1 MRKILFSLLLLQ
13 AIAFASFAQKATLNG
28 SVSDTSSREKLTNAV
43 VSILRSKDS
52 ILYKFMRTGPQGTF
66 SFDGLDSGKFILL
79 VTYPKYADYVEQLN
93 LANGSDID
101 LGKISLILKAKLLQE
116 VVVKQ
121 KISAIKIKGDTTEFT
136 ADSFHVQANATVEDL
151 LKKLPGIQVDK
162 DGKITAQ
169 GEKVQKVLV
178 EGEEFFGDDPTL
190 VTQNLRAD
198 MVDKVQVF
206 DKKSD
211 QAAFTGIDDGEKTK
225 TINIKLKDSKKNGYF
240 GKANAGAGTDGYHDN
255 QVMYNYFK
263 NKKKFSVYGILS
275 NTGKTGLNWEEKEKY
290 GESFASNFDYDEAN
304 GFSYSG
310 GNNDELEGW
319 NGQYNGQGY
328 PTVKSGGLH
337 YNDKWNSDRQSVNGN
352 YKIMQMNV
360 NGETGTNTQYILP
373 DTLYYNRQR
382 ETYNNQVLRNRLN
395 GSYELQIDSTSSIKI
410 SADGGTD
417 HKITDS
423 HFSTEALAAD
433 SALVNSGKRDIATT
447 GDTRSINSRILWKKK
462 LPKKGRTV
470 SVSVSENYEESKS
483 NGFVYA
489 DNEFYK
495 GGVPFQQQITDQYK
509 QNKKENF
516 AFDSKITYSEP
527 LSSVSSLVAN
537 YGVSF
542 DNNNSNRA
550 SYNKSASG
558 KYTDYDSLYSN
569 DYRFNVFTHKTG
581 LAYNLTKKKI
591 RFNAGSNIGFTNFS
605 QTDLRVDTS
614 ANRNFINWYPRA
626 SLTFSFNTMRRLSL
640 EYNGQTSQPS
650 IQQIQPARTNDDPL
664 NVSIG
669 NPNLK
674 PQFSNSFQV
683 WFNDYKV
690 LSERSIYASIN
701 YSIINNQ
708 ISSRNTVDS
717 SGKRIYQS
725 VNLNGNNNLNSWFG
739 YGFKWKKPAVRIN
752 FNGGYNHGNN
762 VSIVNNVLNKTI
774 NNSYNFGID
783 LSKSREK
790 KYEIRLSSNAT
801 YTTSISSVQILAS
814 THYWTYNINPNFD
827 VFLPLKFQVH
837 SDLDFAFRQKVSA
850 FDVSTNPIFWNAWIG
865 KKFFKKDDLLI
876 KVSGFDLLNQN
887 VGFRRNVENNF
898 ISQNTYSTIQRYFL
912 LSIVWNFTKM
922 GGAAAATPQK

>member
-1 MRKILFSLLLLQ
+1 MRKILFSLILLQ
-13 AIAFASFAQKATLNG
+13 AIASISFAQKATVDG
-28 SVSDTSSREKLTNAV
+28 SVTDTSSRENLTNAI
-43 VSILRSKDS
+43 VSLLRSKDS
-52 ILYKFMRTGPQGTF
+52 ILYKFTRSSAQGKF
-66 SFDGLDSGKFILL
+66 SFHGLDSGKFILL
-79 VTYPKYADYVEQLN
+79 VTYPKYADYIEQLN
-93 LANGSDID
+93 LTANSVID
-101 LGKISLILKAKLLQE
+101 LGKVVMTLKAKLLQE

-136 ADSFHVQANATVEDL
+136 ADSFHVQPNATVEDL

-178 EGEEFFGDDPTL
+178 DGEEFFGDDPTL

-240 GKANAGAGTDGYHDN
+240 GKVNAGGGTGGYYEN
-255 QVMYNYFK
+255 QLMYNYFK

-275 NTGKTGLNWEEKEKY
+275 NTGKTGMNWEERNKY
-290 GESFASNFDYDEAN
+290 GESFASNLDYDEAN

-310 GNNDELEGW
+310 GGNDELEGW

-337 YNDKWNSDRQSVNGN
+337 YNDKWNSDKQTVNGN

-360 NGETGTNTQYILP
+360 NGENNTNTQTILP
-373 DTLYYNRQR
+373 DTLYYNKKR
-382 ETYNNQVLRNRLN
+382 ETFNNQILRNRLN
-395 GSYELQIDSTSSIKI
+395 GSYEFQIDSTSSIKI

-423 HFSTEALAAD
+423 HFLSEALAAD

-447 GDTRSINSRILWKKK
+447 SDTRSINSRILWKKK

-470 SVSVSENYEESKS
+470 SISMSENYQNSTS
-483 NGFVYA
+483 NGFLYA

-509 QNKKENF
+509 QHNNENF

-527 LSSVSSLVAN
+527 LSSISSLIVN
-537 YGVSF
+537 YGVNF
-542 DNNNSNRA
+542 DNNNSNRT

-569 DYRFNVFTHKTG
+569 EYRFNVFTHKAG
-581 LAYNLTKKKI
+581 LAYNIVKKKI
-591 RFNAGSNIGFTNFS
+591 RFNAGSNIGFTNFT

-614 ANRNFINWYPRA
+614 ANRNFINWFPRA
-626 SLTFSFNTMRRLSL
+626 SLTFSFNSMRRLSL
-640 EYNGQTSQPS
+640 DYNGQTTQPT
-650 IQQIQPARTNDDPL
+650 IQQIQPTRTNDDPL
-664 NVSIG
+664 NISIG

-674 PQFSNSFQV
+674 PQFSNDFSLN
-683 WFNDYKV
+683 FNDYKV
-690 LSERSIYASIN
+690 LSERNIYASISYN
-701 YSIINNQ
+701 IVNNQ
-708 ISSRNTVDS
+708 ISSRNAVDS
-717 SGKRIYQS
+717 NGKRVYQS
-725 VNLNGNNNLNSWFG
+725 VNLNGNNSINAWLY
-739 YGFKWKKPAVRIN
+739 YGFKWKKPAIN
-752 FNGGYNHGNN
+752 INLNGSINHSNN
-762 VSIVNNVLNKTI
+762 SSIVNNILNKTD
-774 NNSYNFGID
+774 NNSYTLG
-783 LSKSREK
+783 LQLYKSKEK
-790 KYEIRLSSNAT
+790 KYEMQLGYNAT
-801 YTTSISSVQILAS
+801 YTNSISSVQTAVS
-814 THYWTYNINPNFD
+814 THYWTYNIQPSFD
-827 VFLPLKFQVH
+827 VYLPLKFQVH
-837 SDLDFAFRQKVSA
+837 SDFDYAFRQKISA
-850 FDVSTNPIFWNAWIG
+850 FDFNTNAAIWNAWIG

-887 VGFRRNVENNF
+887 IGFMRNVQSNF
-898 ISQNTYSTIQRYFL
+898 ITQNTYSTIQRYFL
-912 LSIVWNFTKM
+912 FSIVWNFTKT
-922 GGAAAATPQK
+922 GGAAAATPIK